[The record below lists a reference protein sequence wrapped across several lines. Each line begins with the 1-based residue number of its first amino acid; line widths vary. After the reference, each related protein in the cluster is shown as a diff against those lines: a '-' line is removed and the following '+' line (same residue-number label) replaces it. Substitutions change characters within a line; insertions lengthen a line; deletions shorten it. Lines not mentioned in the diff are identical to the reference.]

1 MSIVQ
6 HIEGMRKKWISSH
19 FKDGWRNFTKNEAG
33 HSTTP
38 NSFIRLNFLTEE
50 VGEVSRVVRAIEIGR
65 DRPDE
70 QTKTQEE
77 LKQELKEELGD
88 VLSNLIVLSQKYDL
102 DLQDIMETHV
112 TKLSKRFE
120 TSK

>member
-1 MSIVQ
+1 MDIVAFQ
-6 HIEGMRKKWISSH
+6 RWVEEFYEKRSWSQY
-19 FKDGWRNFTKNEAG
+19 
-33 HSTTP
+33 

-70 QTKTQEE
+70 QTKGQGE
-77 LKQELKEELGD
+77 LRLELKEELGD
-88 VLSNLIVLSQKYDL
+88 VLANLIILSQKYDL
-102 DLQDIMETHV
+102 DLQDIMEAHV

-120 TSK
+120 VTK

>member
-1 MSIVQ
+1 MDIVAFQ
-6 HIEGMRKKWISSH
+6 RWVEEFYEKRSWSQY
-19 FKDGWRNFTKNEAG
+19 
-33 HSTTP
+33 

-70 QTKTQEE
+70 QTKGQEE
-77 LKQELKEELGD
+77 LRLELKEELGD
-88 VLSNLIVLSQKYDL
+88 VLANLIILSQKYDL
-102 DLQDIMETHV
+102 DLQDIMEAHA

-120 TSK
+120 VTK

>member
-1 MSIVQ
+1 M
-6 HIEGMRKKWISSH
+6 
-19 FKDGWRNFTKNEAG
+19 
-33 HSTTP
+33 
-38 NSFIRLNFLTEE
+38 
-50 VGEVSRVVRAIEIGR
+50 GEVSRVVRAIEIGR

-70 QTKTQEE
+70 NVKTEEE

-88 VLSNLIVLSQKYDL
+88 VLSNLIILSQKYDL
-102 DLQDIMETHV
+102 DLQDIMDAHV

>member
-1 MSIVQ
+1 MNIVEFQ
-6 HIEGMRKKWISSH
+6 RWIEEFYEK
-19 FKDGWRNFTKNEAG
+19 RNWLQYNA
-33 HSTTP
+33 
-38 NSFIRLNFLTEE
+38 FIRLNFLTEE

-70 QTKTQEE
+70 QTKGQEE
-77 LKQELKEELGD
+77 LARELKEELGD
-88 VLSNLIVLSQKYDL
+88 VLANLIILSQKYDL
-102 DLQDIMETHV
+102 DLQDIMEAHV

>member
-1 MSIVQ
+1 M
-6 HIEGMRKKWISSH
+6 H
-19 FKDGWRNFTKNEAG
+19 FKDGLRNFTKNRSWSQYNA
-33 HSTTP
+33 
-38 NSFIRLNFLTEE
+38 FIRLNFLTEE

-70 QTKTQEE
+70 DAKTEEE

-88 VLSNLIVLSQKYDL
+88 VLSNLIILSQKYDL
-102 DLQDIMETHV
+102 DLQDIMDAHV